1 MPGAL
6 ELLGAAVTGLGF
18 DELRDRIDAEPDDTL
33 REAVLELQAQI
44 AQDVDAA
51 RRRLVEQPAL
61 AMALKLMS
69 PEEMAALPAEQ
80 RAQVE
85 ALLRAQ

>member
-61 AMALKLMS
+61 AMAVRRPYLADRASLPTTLM
-69 PEEMAALPAEQ
+69 P
-80 RAQVE
+80 
-85 ALLRAQ
+85 LLC